1 MTQSVSIETNN
12 YGNSKV
18 RKAIASM
25 DFVTAGYEVRINR
38 NRAAQRTCFFSLVVA
53 IFAGFLTLAYSTTSE
68 ARSAVRKIVSNGQLM
83 ALEIVHHKAETLESD
98 NNVAEILV
106 GNPAIADVVALTNR
120 KLYVLG
126 KKIGMTSVTL
136 LGQGKSV
143 IAVLNVNVT
152 HDLPYLRDRLRSV
165 LPNTD
170 IRVQAVNGGIFLAGV
185 VPSSHAVDRAM
196 KIAQQIAPKAVTN
209 GLTVRGSQQVQ
220 LEVRFIE
227 ANREASRD
235 ISVGSDVVGTGIL
248 AATGISAIGGG
259 IPLFGLAS
267 NNTPFGV
274 AIARILDNG
283 TTADVIIQALERKG
297 LARRLAEPNLVA
309 QSGQSASFLAGGE
322 FPFPVQSDEDTI
334 SVEFKKF
341 GVGLS
346 FTPTVLGGGL
356 INLVIEPEVSELD
369 PSSSLRVGGVE
380 IPSLTVRRAKTTIEL
395 RDGQSFAMAGLLQ
408 ANNFKNRRQLPW
420 IGQVPILGALFASSS
435 FQKRE
440 TELVIIVTPR
450 LVRPKRPGPK
460 QVIRTPFD
468 TRVSSNDAEFFL
480 RGQTEVKVG
489 RPEPYTGHIL
499 QLANEEP
506 VGTGS
511 KAGARRGSKYR

>member
-1 MTQSVSIETNN
+1 MSIVFKIPTIE
-12 YGNSKV
+12 SLFRDV
-18 RKAIASM
+18 RAVLTVAVIACI
-25 DFVTAGYEVRINR
+25 VTMSAPDVLSAG
-38 NRAAQRTCFFSLVVA
+38 S
-53 IFAGFLTLAYSTTSE
+53 S
-68 ARSAVRKIVSNGQLM
+68 VRKIVSNGQLM
-83 ALEIVHHKAETLESD
+83 ALGVVQHKAETLASD
-98 NNVAEILV
+98 DNVNEILV
-106 GNPAIADVVALTNR
+106 GNPDIADVVALTNR
-120 KLYVLG
+120 KLYILG
-126 KKIGMTSVTL
+126 KQIGMTSVTL
-136 LGQGKSV
+136 LGQNKSV
-143 IAVLNVNVT
+143 IAVLNVSVT
-152 HDLPYLRDRLRSV
+152 HDLPYLRERLRAVIPHS
-165 LPNTD
+165 D
-170 IRVQAVNGGIFLAGV
+170 IRVQSVNGGIFLSGV
-185 VPSSHAVDRAM
+185 VASSGAVDRAM
-196 KIAQQIAPKAVTN
+196 SIAEQIAPKAVTN
-209 GLTVRGSQQVQ
+209 GMTVRGSQQVQ

-227 ANREASRD
+227 ANRDASRD
-235 ISVGSDVVGTGIL
+235 LSIGSEVLGSSVA
-248 AATGISAIGGG
+248 AATGISAIAGG

-322 FPFPVQSDEDTI
+322 FPFPVQSDQDTI

-346 FTPTVLGGGL
+346 FTPTVLGDGL

-380 IPSLTVRRAKTTIEL
+380 IPSLSVRRARTTIEL

-420 IGQVPILGALFASSS
+420 IGNVPILGALFASSS

-450 LVRPKRPGPK
+450 LVRPKVPGPK
-460 QVIRTPFD
+460 QLIKTPFD
-468 TRVSSNDAEFFL
+468 SRVSSNDVEFFL
-480 RGQTEVKVG
+480 RGQTEVRVG
-489 RPEPYTGHIL
+489 RAKPFTGHIL
-499 QLANEEP
+499 QLANEAP
-506 VGTGS
+506 VDSGFKTGVVRGTNF
-511 KAGARRGSKYR
+511 K